1 MPELPASATSQ
12 SDAIPTA
19 KMGRFISFEGTEG
32 VGKTTAIE
40 QLCARLEQ
48 KGIDYIRTREPGGSD
63 FAEQLRNLLL
73 DPATDINDDTELLLM
88 FAARC
93 DHLQQ
98 RILPAL
104 AAGQWVICDRF
115 IDSTVAYQGFGRAQG
130 DETVLAKIQGLIEA
144 FIPRLP
150 ECTLWLD
157 LPVAEG
163 MARAGKRSAADRFEQ
178 EAMAFFTRVHEGFT
192 YMAAKAPERIV
203 RIDAAGSAD
212 EVSARVWQAL
222 AV

>member
-1 MPELPASATSQ
+1 MPESQPSSTVLSDTTTPVTS
-12 SDAIPTA
+12 
-19 KMGRFISFEGTEG
+19 GRFISFEGTEG

-40 QLCARLEQ
+40 QLCTRLEQ
-48 KGIDYIRTREPGGSD
+48 AGIDYIRTREPGGSD

-73 DPATDINDDTELLLM
+73 DPATDIHDDTELLLM

-93 DHLQQ
+93 DHLHQ

-115 IDSTVAYQGFGRAQG
+115 IDSTIAYQGFGRAKG
-130 DETVLAKIQGLIEA
+130 DEAVLAKIQGLIDA
-144 FIPRLP
+144 FISRMPDR
-150 ECTLWLD
+150 TLWLD

-178 EAMAFFTRVHEGFT
+178 EAMDFFTRVHDGFA
-192 YMAAKAPERIV
+192 YMAAQAPERIV

-212 EVSARVWQAL
+212 EVSARIWQAL